1 MTKTTSPP
9 PVPPLSLEALKAV
22 QQIEAYA
29 RPALRECDSV
39 YRFNIEKAM
48 RILRTC
54 VVEVF
59 DCQIDYFKTLSS
71 YDPRWGEMVVESTIA
86 SALGLISS
94 VSFDYTGV
102 RRELNDT
109 LSAHI
114 SQRADVGT
122 QPQVSYAASESDSPL
137 MVMAKTAARRAQQQV
152 FAPIPP
158 QTTESRTETRGVYS
172 PAAVEK
178 VEAYMKKHGLNY
190 TEFANKAGTSDKTLR
205 KFRNT
210 KRIRAGV
217 LDGIAGVLGL
227 TREQILKD

>member
-1 MTKTTSPP
+1 
-9 PVPPLSLEALKAV
+9 
-22 QQIEAYA
+22 
-29 RPALRECDSV
+29 
-39 YRFNIEKAM
+39 M

-54 VVEVF
+54 VIEVF
-59 DCQIDYFKTLSS
+59 DCQIDYFKTLSF
-71 YDPRWGEMVVESTIA
+71 YDPRWGEMIVKPTID

-94 VSFDYTGV
+94 AYFDSTSA
-102 RRELNDT
+102 RKELNNT

-114 SQRADVGT
+114 SQREDAGI
-122 QPQVSYAASESDSPL
+122 QPQISYAASDSDSPL